1 MTRKQELKEKK
12 AELKIRLNDTLRTLQ
27 EIGTRLDDAEDFGQY
42 ADLQKT
48 ISDFLTDSME
58 EWSMT
63 PYVDREKQKA
73 YMRDYARRQRE
84 KLKAYEARE
93 KKEKQRGK
101 WQHEVETMQKM

>member
-12 AELKIRLNDTLRTLQ
+12 AELKMRLNDTLRTLQ

-58 EWSMT
+58 E
-63 PYVDREKQKA
+63 
-73 YMRDYARRQRE
+73 
-84 KLKAYEARE
+84 
-93 KKEKQRGK
+93 
-101 WQHEVETMQKM
+101 